1 MSDIGCALRQW
12 FLCQFQPLSKYSF
25 EPLRCR
31 FQTLRSD
38 MKRREFIL
46 ALGGAATW
54 PLAARAQQADQ
65 VRRIAVLTL
74 FPENDPEGQA
84 RHAAFVR
91 ELQQLG
97 WTEGRNVR
105 FDYRSVTDPDRISAF
120 AAELVRLT
128 PDVILAYG
136 SPILTALRRETRS
149 IPIVFV
155 QVTNPVGG
163 GFVASLA
170 HPGGN
175 ITGFTNFE
183 FAIGGK
189 WLETL
194 KEIAPDT
201 KRVAVILDP
210 ENPTASGYLGA
221 IEAMAP
227 SLSVQVTPTAGRD
240 VADIERAIAAFARG
254 PNGGVIVL
262 PDIIAIVHRELF
274 VGLAARHRLPAVYP
288 LRLFAAAGGLLSYG
302 VDQINQS
309 QRAADYVDR
318 ILKGEKPADLPV
330 QAPTKF
336 ELVINLKTA
345 KALGLTIPPSV
356 LTRAD
361 EVIE

>member
-1 MSDIGCALRQW
+1 MRRRD
-12 FLCQFQPLSKYSF
+12 FF
-25 EPLRCR
+25 
-31 FQTLRSD
+31 TL
-38 MKRREFIL
+38 F
-46 ALGGAATW
+46 GGAAAAW
-54 PLAARAQQADQ
+54 PLVARAQQPERM
-65 VRRIAVLTL
+65 RRIGVLTA
-74 FPENDPEGQA
+74 FAENDVEGQA
-84 RHAAFVR
+84 RAKAF
-91 ELQQLG
+91 LQRLQDLG
-97 WTEGRNVR
+97 WTDGRNVR
-105 FDYRSVTDPDRISAF
+105 IEFRWVTDPDHIRAI
-120 AAELVRLT
+120 AAELIRLT

-136 SPILTALRRETRS
+136 SPVLTALRRETSS

-201 KRVAVILDP
+201 RRVAVILDP

-221 IEAMAP
+221 IEAMAR
-227 SLSVQVTPTAGRD
+227 SSGVEVTPAAGRD
-240 VADIERAIAAFARG
+240 AADTERAIEVFARG
-254 PNGGVIVL
+254 PHGGVIVL

-274 VGLAARHRLPAVYP
+274 VALAARHRLPAVYP
-288 LRLFAAAGGLLSYG
+288 LRLFAASGGLVSYG
-302 VDQINQS
+302 VDQISQS
-309 QRAADYVDR
+309 RQAASYVDR
-318 ILKGEKPADLPV
+318 ILKGENPADLPV
-330 QAPTKF
+330 QGPTRY

-345 KALGLTIPPSV
+345 KAIGLTMPPTV

>member
-1 MSDIGCALRQW
+1 MQ
-12 FLCQFQPLSKYSF
+12 
-25 EPLRCR
+25 
-31 FQTLRSD
+31 
-38 MKRREFIL
+38 RREFITL
-46 ALGGAATW
+46 LGGAAAVW
-54 PLAARAQQADQ
+54 PLTARAQQPDQ
-65 VRRIAVLTL
+65 MRRIGVLIG
-74 FPENDPEGQA
+74 FADNDPEGQA
-84 RHAAFVR
+84 RAKAFQQK
-91 ELQQLG
+91 LQDLG
-97 WTEGRNVR
+97 LTDGHNVR
-105 FDYRSVTDPDRISAF
+105 IEYRWIIDPDRIPAL
-120 AAELVRLT
+120 AAELVHLT

-136 SPILTALRRETRS
+136 NPVLAALRRETRS

-201 KRVAVILDP
+201 RRVAVILNP

-227 SLSVQVTPTAGRD
+227 SLGVQVTPTAGRD
-240 VADIERAIAAFARG
+240 AADIERAIEAFAG
-254 PNGGVIVL
+254 APDGGVIVL
-262 PDIIAIVHRELF
+262 PDLIAFFNRELF
-274 VGLAARHRLPAVYP
+274 VALAARHRLPAVYP
-288 LRLFAAAGGLLSYG
+288 VRLFAAAGGLLSYG

-309 QRAADYVDR
+309 RQAASYIDR

-345 KALGLTIPPSV
+345 KALGLTVPPQ
-356 LTRAD
+356 LLARAD

>member
-1 MSDIGCALRQW
+1 MVFA
-12 FLCQFQPLSKYSF
+12 
-25 EPLRCR
+25 
-31 FQTLRSD
+31 
-38 MKRREFIL
+38 
-46 ALGGAATW
+46 
-54 PLAARAQQADQ
+54 
-65 VRRIAVLTL
+65 
-74 FPENDPEGQA
+74 ENDPEGQA
-84 RHAAFVR
+84 RAKAF
-91 ELQQLG
+91 QQKFQDLG

-105 FDYRSVTDPDRISAF
+105 IEYRWVTDPDRIRAV
-120 AAELVRLT
+120 AVELVHLT

-136 SPILTALRRETRS
+136 NPVVAALRRETRS

-163 GFVASLA
+163 GFVTSLA

-175 ITGFTNFE
+175 ITGFSQFE

-189 WLETL
+189 WLDTL

-201 KRVAVILDP
+201 KRVAVILNPD
-210 ENPTASGYLGA
+210 NPTASGYLGA

-227 SLSVQVTPTAGRD
+227 SLSIQVTPTAGRD
-240 VADIERAIAAFARG
+240 AADIERAIEAFSRR
-254 PNGGVIVL
+254 PDGGVIVL
-262 PDIIAIVHRELF
+262 PDIIAFLNRDLF
-274 VGLAARHRLPAVYP
+274 VALAARHQLPAVYP
-288 LRLFAAAGGLLSYG
+288 VRLFTTAGGLVSYG
-302 VDQINQS
+302 VDQINESRQ
-309 QRAADYVDR
+309 AASYVDR

-345 KALGLTIPPSV
+345 GALGLTVPPTL

>member
-1 MSDIGCALRQW
+1 MR
-12 FLCQFQPLSKYSF
+12 
-25 EPLRCR
+25 
-31 FQTLRSD
+31 
-38 MKRREFIL
+38 
-46 ALGGAATW
+46 
-54 PLAARAQQADQ
+54 
-65 VRRIAVLTL
+65 VIAVLTI
-74 FPENDPEGQA
+74 FAENDPEGQA
-84 RHAAFVR
+84 RANAF
-91 ELQQLG
+91 QQKLRDLG
-97 WTEGRNVR
+97 WTDGHNVR
-105 FDYRSVTDPDRISAF
+105 LEYRRTDNPEHIPAV
-120 AAELVRLT
+120 AAELVRLM
-128 PDVILAYG
+128 PDVILSYG
-136 SPILTALRRETRS
+136 SPALAALRRETRS

-210 ENPTASGYLGA
+210 ENPTASGYLGT
-221 IEAMAP
+221 IEAMAT
-227 SLSVQVTPTAGRD
+227 LSGVQVTPIAGRD
-240 VADIERAIAAFARG
+240 TATIEREVEAFARQ

-262 PDIIAIVHRELF
+262 PDLITVVNREPI
-274 VGLAARHRLPAVYP
+274 VGLAVRLHLPAVYP
-288 LRLFAAAGGLLSYG
+288 LRLFAASGGLVSYG

-309 QRAADYVDR
+309 REAASYVDR

-330 QAPTKF
+330 QGPTKL

-345 KALGLTIPPSV
+345 KAIGLTVPASM
-356 LTRAD
+356 LARAD
-361 EVIE
+361 QVIE